1 MKTLARAC
9 ALICALNLSAS
20 LSAQVA
26 TGTSAAVTTD
36 AATGLMADA
45 LKLRSD
51 MATAITQGNQSVDV
65 AIGQL
70 RTSLSPSGLQIDPD
84 ADFAFAAIDLGQRLL
99 ANKRPAE
106 AEQFFHEAETSL
118 LLMVGKTPDSA
129 AAEKVKYWQ
138 QLARIQIRYLNKVV
152 EGKAD
157 LDAAVKLQPT
167 DKNLQGIRSE
177 LLKDKA
183 AFSPVG
189 GN

>member
-129 AAEKVKYWQ
+129 AAE